1 MALRRKIPLVILF
14 PQMLFI
20 IFALS
25 ACNSQ
30 NNVKIA
36 DISNSLCWTPSFLEL
51 GGELDQPLG
60 CGAAQEN
67 AYILCGRAAEQGREF
82 HLLRLSLDN
91 EDAEELTDYAPVPL
105 PEGAEGGVYPS
116 ALYIEAGG
124 SLRGREKRAYSFYDL
139 PEGFHTGSGSVDS
152 LRQLDRNGGEIQRV
166 ELGGSQ
172 GFSMDRD
179 GIRYVL
185 VQEELRVLNSEW
197 ELLFAI

>member
-116 ALYIEAGG
+116 AL
-124 SLRGREKRAYSFYDL
+124 
-139 PEGFHTGSGSVDS
+139 
-152 LRQLDRNGGEIQRV
+152 
-166 ELGGSQ
+166 
-172 GFSMDRD
+172 
-179 GIRYVL
+179 
-185 VQEELRVLNSEW
+185 
-197 ELLFAI
+197 